1 MKIFYF
7 LLTLPWLL
15 LSEIFV
21 LLDIFCLSKKLNKCI
36 TIVDARNS
44 EVPSNFIPYLV
55 AAEDHRSNHHY
66 GVDPI
71 AILRALYFTLIK
83 RRIQGASTIEQQFVR
98 VVTSE
103 YEISF
108 RRKLIEQLLAIA
120 LTNRRRKA
128 QIARAYL
135 AIAYYG
141 RNFEGSSGASRI
153 ISKSLDQATITDIIS
168 IVARLKYP
176 EPVSFSSSRQVKL
189 FNRINYIGHRTNS
202 LSKES
207 KNRKDTS
214 ITAGTI

>member
-1 MKIFYF
+1 LKIFYF

-36 TIVDARNS
+36 AIVDTRNT

-55 AAEDHRSNHHY
+55 AAEDHRSDHHY
-66 GVDPI
+66 GIDPV
-71 AILRALYFTLIK
+71 AMLRALYFTLIK

-98 VVTSE
+98 VVTNE
-103 YEISF
+103 YDISF

-120 LTNRRRKA
+120 LASRRDKI

-141 RNFEGSSGASRI
+141 SNFEGSSGASRI
-153 ISKSLDQATITDIIS
+153 ICKALDQATITDIIS

-176 EPVSFSSSRQVKL
+176 ETVSFSLSRQIKL
-189 FNRINYIGHRTNS
+189 VHRINHIGHRTNS

-214 ITAGTI
+214 IAAGTI